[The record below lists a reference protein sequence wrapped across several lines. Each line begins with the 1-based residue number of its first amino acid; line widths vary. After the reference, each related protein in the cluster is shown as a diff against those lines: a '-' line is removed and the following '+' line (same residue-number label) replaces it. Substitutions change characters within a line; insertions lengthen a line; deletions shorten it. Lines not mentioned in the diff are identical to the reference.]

1 MGYIKEYKE
10 YKDYKIYRSS
20 WWKFWQVDCLEF
32 NLPTRYE
39 NAYEEVEK
47 KLING
52 SRLSMELSSWVIED
66 IREQLVTRVV
76 IYGKLAK
83 KAKKLSVKFHTRESG
98 QLAKK
103 AKKLSVKFHTR
114 ESGQYYTDGMD
125 FYLRGE
131 DIYFDI
137 DNAIKRE
144 KLLSKLGI

>member
-1 MGYIKEYKE
+1 MGYIKE

-20 WWKFWQVDCLEF
+20 WWKFWEVDRLEF
-32 NLPTRYE
+32 NLPSRYE
-39 NAYEEVEK
+39 DAYEEVEK
-47 KLING
+47 KTMNG
-52 SRLSMELSSWVIED
+52 WSCSMVLSSWVIED
-66 IREQLVTRVV
+66 IREQLATRVFT
-76 IYGKLAK
+76 YEK
-83 KAKKLSVKFHTRESG
+83 
-98 QLAKK
+98 LAKK

-131 DIYFDI
+131 EIYFDS

>member
-1 MGYIKEYKE
+1 MGYIKE

-20 WWKFWQVDCLEF
+20 WWKFWEIDSLEF
-32 NLPTRYE
+32 QLPTRYE
-39 NAYEEVEK
+39 DAYEEIEK

-52 SRLSMELSSWVIED
+52 SEWSMELRTWVIED
-66 IREQLVTRVV
+66 VREQLATRVFT
-76 IYGKLAK
+76 YEK
-83 KAKKLSVKFHTRESG
+83 
-98 QLAKK
+98 LAKK

-131 DIYFDI
+131 EIYFDL
-137 DNAIKRE
+137 DDAIKRE